1 MNYYRKAA
9 AVFILVMTL
18 VSPLVVAKPKRVA
31 LVDVNALAAQS
42 KTLNSI
48 KANKTP
54 KEAEAAIMQIIK
66 KEAAAYAE
74 NNNYSSVITKHL
86 VYQGGE
92 DISSAL
98 AKKIDK
104 EN

>member
-1 MNYYRKAA
+1 MNYYRKAV

-18 VSPLVVAKPKRVA
+18 ASPLLVAQENKVA
-31 LVDVNALAAQS
+31 LVEIKAVTAQS

-48 KANKTP
+48 KKNKTEA
-54 KEAEAAIMQIIK
+54 EAEAAIMEIIK
-66 KEAAAYAE
+66 KEAALYAKKH
-74 NNNYSSVITKHL
+74 NYSSVITKHL
-86 VYQGGE
+86 VYRGGE